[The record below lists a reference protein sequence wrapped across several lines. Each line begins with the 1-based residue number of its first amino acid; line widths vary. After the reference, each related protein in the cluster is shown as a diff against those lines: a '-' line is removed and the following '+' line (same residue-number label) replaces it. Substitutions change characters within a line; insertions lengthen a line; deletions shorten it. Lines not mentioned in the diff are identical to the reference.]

1 MSNLFRCGFVIEQS
15 MLGHITYTQ
24 NLKESVSKDSSINPT
39 WMLVP
44 LDQKDR
50 WQIVPRVSTRL
61 SLRARG
67 MVSKAIQNNNLDCLF
82 YHTPMISMFSL
93 QLMQQIPT
101 ILSLD
106 STPFNFNTIAAS
118 YQSKVPTGVLARLKF
133 EWYRKI
139 FHSAAGF
146 VVWSHWVKQSLDQD
160 YGIDPD
166 KVKVIYPGIPLDL
179 YTPTIKKV
187 KKDEPL
193 RLLFIGGD
201 FKRKGGY
208 EILKAFRKGLADF
221 CQLDIVT
228 KDKKVS
234 SEKSV
239 NVYHGLPY
247 KGEKLMQLHAEADI
261 FVFPTWGD
269 TNGNVI
275 LEAMAAGLPVISTNV
290 GAIPEE
296 VEDGVNGFIVP
307 VKSPDAIVKAVRS
320 LAENPE
326 LRIAM
331 GRAARAKAELLF
343 DAEQNNKA
351 LLDATKEFTIRA
363 SESRQKSA
371 LTLR

>member
-1 MSNLFRCGFVIEQS
+1 MSNLFRCGFVMEQS

-24 NLKESVSKDSSINPT
+24 NLKESVSKDSSIDPT

-50 WQIVPRVSTRL
+50 WQIVPRVSIRL

-67 MVSKAIQNNNLDCLF
+67 MVRKAIQNNNLDCLF

-106 STPFNFNTIAAS
+106 STPLNFNTIAAS

-139 FHSAAGF
+139 FDSAAGF
-146 VVWSHWVKQSLDQD
+146 VVWSHWVKQSLEQD

-201 FKRKGGY
+201 FQRKGGY
-208 EILKAFRKGLADF
+208 EILEAFRNGLADF

-296 VEDGVNGFIVP
+296 VEDGVNGLIVP
-307 VKSPDAIVKAVRS
+307 VKKPDAIVKAVRS
-320 LAENPE
+320 LADNPE

-331 GRAARAKAELLF
+331 GRSARAKAELLF
-343 DAEQNNKA
+343 DAERNNKA
-351 LLDATKEFTIRA
+351 LLDATKEFTLRA

-371 LTLR
+371 LTFG

>member
-1 MSNLFRCGFVIEQS
+1 
-15 MLGHITYTQ
+15 
-24 NLKESVSKDSSINPT
+24 
-39 WMLVP
+39 MLVP
-44 LDQKDR
+44 LDENDP
-50 WQIVPRVSTRL
+50 WQIVPHVSFRL
-61 SLRARG
+61 SLRARA
-67 MVSKAIQNNNLDCLF
+67 MVRQAIQNNNLDCLF
-82 YHTPMISMFSL
+82 CHTPMISLFSL

-101 ILSLD
+101 VLSLD
-106 STPFNFNTIAAS
+106 STPLNFNTIAAS
-118 YQSKVPTGVLARLKF
+118 YKSKVPTGARARIKF

-146 VVWSHWVKQSLDQD
+146 VVWSHWVKQSLEQD
-160 YGIDPD
+160 YGIESD

-187 KKDEPL
+187 TKDQPL

-201 FKRKGGY
+201 FQRKGGY
-208 EILKAFRKGLADF
+208 EILEAFRHGLADF

-247 KGEKLMQLHAEADI
+247 KGEKLKQLHAEADI

-296 VEDGVNGFIVP
+296 VEDGVNGLIVP
-307 VKSPDAIVKAVRS
+307 VKNPDAIVKAVRS
-320 LAENPE
+320 LADNPE

-331 GRAARAKAELLF
+331 GKAARAKAELLF
-343 DAEQNNKA
+343 DAKRNNKA
-351 LLDATKEFTIRA
+351 LLDAIKEFTQEA
-363 SESRQKSA
+363 SASKQKSP
-371 LTLR
+371 LSLG